1 MKIHYLQHVPFEG
14 IGHIQTW
21 ADTHN
26 HQVSKTELFNGGQP
40 PSVDSYDL
48 LIVMGGPMGIYDY
61 NDYPWLKIEKQYLK
75 EVLDSKKPMLG
86 ICLGAQLIADVLEA
100 PVTAGKDKEIGWF
113 PITKE
118 PQSTK
123 LGSLLPDE
131 MIAYHWHGDTFET
144 PKGAQRLFVSG
155 ACANQAFVYKDCVV
169 ALQFHLETT
178 PESMQTL
185 IENCEHEL
193 VDAPY
198 IQSAEEMNA
207 RSNHFPD
214 INNVMDTIMEYF
226 TQL

>member
-1 MKIHYLQHVPFEG
+1 MKMHYLQHVPFEG
-14 IGHIQTW
+14 IGHIQSW
-21 ADTHN
+21 ADAHD
-26 HQVSKTELFNGGQP
+26 HQVSKTELFNNDTP
-40 PSVDSYDL
+40 PPLDSYDL

-61 NDYPWLKIEKQYLK
+61 SDYPWLKEEKSYLK
-75 EVLDSKKPMLG
+75 KVIKAQKPMLG
-86 ICLGAQLIADVLEA
+86 ICLGAQLIADVLGA
-100 PVTAGKDKEIGWF
+100 PVTAGQNKEIGWF

-131 MIAYHWHGDTFET
+131 LTAYHWHGDTFET
-144 PKGAQRLFVSG
+144 PKGAQRLFVSE
-155 ACANQAFVYKDCVV
+155 ACANQGFIYNDHVV

-178 PESMQTL
+178 LESVQAL

-207 RSNHFPD
+207 RSNHLSY
-214 INNVMDTIMEYF
+214 INKVMDTIMEYF